1 MKKLVLILPVLL
13 GVLLSLGACRHHHD
27 YDDDYYY
34 DDYYYD
40 DYYHDGHYH
49 NSDYYYHNCYN
60 YIRNGNWFPA
70 SHEGL
75 TRCEYE
81 SWIHFND
88 WEVLYFDCT
97 GMQYDRG
104 TYSYRNGWI
113 SIHYDNGD
121 FVEYYINKASH
132 NELILRA
139 RNGIEY
145 HYVRN

>member
-132 NELILRA
+132 NEFILRA